1 MPPEITVPAPA
12 DALSWRQRLRR
23 LPGRSPTLR
32 LSRATVSARLWTD
45 DAQLVQETVRSYT
58 QEIQRFAFG
67 DIQAIQIRRTVR
79 GLVYNVTLVVCL
91 ALSLIG
97 LVAMLAD
104 RGESFGDKVAFSVV
118 TGVLALLLLVNIVR
132 GPTCHTVLLTAL
144 GPQRLFSL
152 SRMRQAR
159 RALDTIIAR
168 IDAVQGALRPDEAAR
183 QVDQSRAQQG
193 PPPAPRPETTLP
205 GYHY

>member
-1 MPPEITVPAPA
+1 MPPEPSVPVPA
-12 DALSWRQRLRR
+12 DAPPQPRLRR

-32 LSRATVSARLWTD
+32 RSRATVSARLWID

-79 GLVYNVTLVVCL
+79 GLVYNLVLAIPL
-91 ALSLIG
+91 ALLLFSLAG
-97 LVAMLAD
+97 ALNERAPFAD
-104 RGESFGDKVAFSVV
+104 RFGLSVIC
-118 TGVLALLLLVNIVR
+118 GVLALLLLINVGR

-159 RALDTIIAR
+159 RALDTIIAGV
-168 IDAVQGALRPDEAAR
+168 DPVQGALRPDEAAR
-183 QVDQSRAQQG
+183 LVDQARTHQN
-193 PPPAPRPETTLP
+193 PPPAARPETTLP